1 MRQKLSH
8 RRKNYL
14 PTFVLIVVLW
24 GLLALTLVYVEP
36 ELIKDVLIPGVYLP
50 FFLLFFPASFF
61 TLAILWG
68 NSRRGL
74 LCAAGL
80 TLFLLLRLFELGNVL
95 NLLLILGIVIAVD
108 RYFN

>member
-1 MRQKLSH
+1 MRR

-14 PTFVLIVVLW
+14 PTLALILVLW
-24 GLLALTLVYVEP
+24 ILIGLLLVYVEP
-36 ELIKDVLIPGVYLP
+36 ALVKDVLIPGVYLP

-61 TLAILWG
+61 TLAVIWG

-74 LCAAGL
+74 LSAVGL
-80 TLFLLLRLFELGNVL
+80 SLFLLLRLFELGNIL
-95 NLLLILGIVIAVD
+95 NLILILGILVAVD